1 MLKKNSQCNV
11 CKLIDTNPKLLK
23 DIYNTSYYMKGSSN
37 SLRTL
42 HADFSQANGSQFS
55 YESLLNHVKKHQF
68 MSDKDFN
75 DRHLR
80 DIAKS
85 AERAILT
92 KAIESKQVW
101 DEVINKGMEKLEAG
115 EITMKT
121 ADLLKAAKDKS
132 DYELKVKDQQLAMA
146 DMIYHFASGAN
157 TESRSYDRR
166 IIEGQT
172 PEDFDPTQG
181 LTGVDSPGQER
192 PGTVYY
198 PPAWDAA
205 APGPGE
211 VPAGDDF

>member
-11 CKLIDTNPKLLK
+11 CRVIESHPKLLK

-37 SLRTL
+37 SLRNL
-42 HADFSQANGSQFS
+42 HADFAQANGSQFT

-80 DIAKS
+80 QIANT
-85 AERAILT
+85 AEKAIL
-92 KAIESKQVW
+92 KQAIESKTVW
-101 DEVINKGMEKLEAG
+101 DEVINQGMEKLAAG

-157 TESRSYDRR
+157 TESRSYDKRV
-166 IIEGQT
+166 IEGQAVT
-172 PEDFDPTQG
+172 DFDPTQE
-181 LTGVDSPGQER
+181 LTGFDSPG
-192 PGTVYY
+192 PDGPSAVHY

-205 APGPGE
+205 APGTS
-211 VPAGDDF
+211 